1 MAMMRLN
8 NFSQSTSANY
18 TNKSTSQE
26 TLFNY
31 QLNCQVSVNKTF
43 LKISLYDIKI
53 MFNLMDYAPYF
64 CDIILSWTI
73 SLFHNS

>member
-53 MFNLMDYAPYF
+53 MFNHMDYVPYF
-64 CDIILSWTI
+64 CDIIFSWTM
-73 SLFHNS
+73 S